1 MKKRVFVFIL
11 AGISVMLYAQANP
24 MRKNSNELERIVYSS
39 PEIKDRFGER
49 YELKLLK
56 EYSFINHSYL
66 IILGIWFHIPYKVF
80 RMVYIITKN
89 DKVEAQYNVP
99 VPLTVFDMKENF
111 YDSNLFKQI
120 LRFKLLDNTVISF
133 QYDFNHDGTDDLLYF
148 SHSNRTG
155 NINCY
160 IYSISIDIKLIKAFD
175 VSGRVGFAI
184 YPEFINYKFRQ
195 GIKFYT
201 GEEYLFYYYDR
212 VQQKYVQDTE
222 AASDELEKIHGS
234 PDFFAEAGIDFLKL
248 ERPLVES
255 DLEGFSKAALRVW
268 RNAVY
273 ARRGRTF
280 QSEDLQALFNE
291 YVWYKP
297 DEEYSDEKLSE
308 VDRANIQLISQFE
321 KNAE

>member
-1 MKKRVFVFIL
+1 M
-11 AGISVMLYAQANP
+11 
-24 MRKNSNELERIVYSS
+24 
-39 PEIKDRFGER
+39 
-49 YELKLLK
+49 
-56 EYSFINHSYL
+56 
-66 IILGIWFHIPYKVF
+66 
-80 RMVYIITKN
+80 
-89 DKVEAQYNVP
+89 
-99 VPLTVFDMKENF
+99 
-111 YDSNLFKQI
+111 
-120 LRFKLLDNTVISF
+120 LDNTVISF

-222 AASDELEKIHGS
+222 AVSEELEKIHGS

-255 DLEGFSKAALRVW
+255 DLEGFSKAALRIW

-308 VDRANIQLISQFE
+308 IDWANIQLISRFE
-321 KNAE
+321 KNIE